1 MKEILDFCVSF
12 FRNPALFMGLV
23 VAIGLILQRKPIDA
37 ILKGIFK
44 GIIGMVI
51 LLKGV
56 DIVVSSITPLANAFS
71 GLFNTQSNSTLGD
84 FNVFL
89 GEYGSYVGLIL
100 LCGFVINIIIARYTR
115 FKTIYL
121 TGNILF
127 WYPMLFLAVGIEN
140 NVSGLKLFIFTLIMY
155 ILVITIFPYI
165 LRKHVKYV
173 TGNDSFTIGH
183 TASIYCLLGSYI
195 GKLVGQK
202 DKNKDKNIENLNL
215 PKSLSFFR
223 DTNITAAI
231 VMFIVYIIVGLFIG
245 KESRTAIYGSEPL
258 ITYSLIQGI
267 TFAAGMI
274 ILLTGVRMILG
285 EIIPSFKGIA
295 DKLAKGS
302 IPALD
307 IPMIFPYGPNALLI
321 GFIIALITSIGTLFL
336 LGASGVLTF
345 ALIPLVVACYFD
357 VAPGAIFAN
366 ARGGWPAAII
376 TSALGGI
383 ILMVLAAISLNLVS
397 GTVGNF
403 IQTYGGN
410 EFSIWVIIGD
420 LVGKLF
426 SI

>member
-1 MKEILDFCVSF
+1 MKEISDFCVSF

-89 GEYGSYVGLIL
+89 GQYGSYVGLIL

-202 DKNKDKNIENLNL
+202 DKNIENLNL

-307 IPMIFPYGPNALLI
+307 IPMIFQYGPNALLI

>member
-23 VAIGLILQRKPIDA
+23 VAIGLILQRKSIDA

-89 GEYGSYVGLIL
+89 GQYGSYVGLIL
-100 LCGFVINIIIARYTR
+100 ICGFVINIIIARYTR

-202 DKNKDKNIENLNL
+202 DKNIENLNL

-245 KESRTAIYGSEPL
+245 KESRIAIYGSEPL

>member
-89 GEYGSYVGLIL
+89 GQYGSYVGLIL

-183 TASIYCLLGSYI
+183 TASIYCLLGSYK
-195 GKLVGQK
+195 GKLVGQ
-202 DKNKDKNIENLNL
+202 KDKNIENLNL

-307 IPMIFPYGPNALLI
+307 IPMIFQYGPNALLI

>member
-89 GEYGSYVGLIL
+89 GQYGSYVGLIL

-202 DKNKDKNIENLNL
+202 DKNIENLNL

-245 KESRTAIYGSEPL
+245 KESRIAIYGSEPL

-426 SI
+426 NI

>member
-23 VAIGLILQRKPIDA
+23 VAIGLILQRKTIDA

-89 GEYGSYVGLIL
+89 GQYGSYVGLIL

-140 NVSGLKLFIFTLIMY
+140 NISGLKLFIFTLIMY

-165 LRKHVKYV
+165 LIKHVKYV
-173 TGNDSFTIGH
+173 TGNYSFTIGH

-195 GKLVGQK
+195 GKLVGQ
-202 DKNKDKNIENLNL
+202 KDKNIENLNL

-245 KESRTAIYGSEPL
+245 KESRLAIYGSEPL

-366 ARGGWPAAII
+366 SRGGWPAAII

-410 EFSIWVIIGD
+410 EFSIWVIISD

>member
-89 GEYGSYVGLIL
+89 GQYGSYVGLIL

-140 NVSGLKLFIFTLIMY
+140 NIGGLKLFIFTLIMY

-202 DKNKDKNIENLNL
+202 DKNIENLNI

-245 KESRTAIYGSEPL
+245 KESRLAIYGSEPL

-410 EFSIWVIIGD
+410 EFSIWVIISD

>member
-89 GEYGSYVGLIL
+89 GQYGSYVGLIL

-165 LRKHVKYV
+165 LRKHIKYV

-195 GKLVGQK
+195 GKLVGQ
-202 DKNKDKNIENLNL
+202 KDKNIENLNL

-245 KESRTAIYGSEPL
+245 KESRIAIYGSEPI

>member
-89 GEYGSYVGLIL
+89 GQYGSYVGLIL

-183 TASIYCLLGSYI
+183 TSSIYCLLGSYI
-195 GKLVGQK
+195 GKLVGQ
-202 DKNKDKNIENLNL
+202 KDKNIENLNL

-245 KESRTAIYGSEPL
+245 KESRIAIYGSEPL

-420 LVGKLF
+420 LLGKLF

>member
-89 GEYGSYVGLIL
+89 GQYGSYVGLIL

-202 DKNKDKNIENLNL
+202 DKNIENLNL

-223 DTNITAAI
+223 DKNITAEI

-245 KESRTAIYGSEPL
+245 KESRIAIYGSEPL

>member
-23 VAIGLILQRKPIDA
+23 VAIGLILQRKPIDS

-89 GEYGSYVGLIL
+89 GQYGSYVGLIL

-202 DKNKDKNIENLNL
+202 DKNIENLNL

-245 KESRTAIYGSEPL
+245 KESRLAIYGSEPL

-397 GTVGNF
+397 ETVGNF

>member
-89 GEYGSYVGLIL
+89 GQYGSYVGLIL

-202 DKNKDKNIENLNL
+202 DKNIENLNL
-215 PKSLSFFR
+215 PKYLSFFR

-245 KESRTAIYGSEPL
+245 KESRIAIYGSEPL

-410 EFSIWVIIGD
+410 EFSIWVIISD

>member
-89 GEYGSYVGLIL
+89 GQYGSYVGLIL

-202 DKNKDKNIENLNL
+202 DKNIENLNL

-231 VMFIVYIIVGLFIG
+231 VMFIVYIIVALFIG
-245 KESRTAIYGSEPL
+245 KESRIAIYGSEPL

-383 ILMVLAAISLNLVS
+383 ILMVLAFISLNLVS

>member
-23 VAIGLILQRKPIDA
+23 VAIGLILQRKSTDA

-89 GEYGSYVGLIL
+89 GQYGSYVGLIL

-202 DKNKDKNIENLNL
+202 DKNIENLNL

-245 KESRTAIYGSEPL
+245 KESRIAIYGSEPL

-366 ARGGWPAAII
+366 ARGGWPAVII

-383 ILMVLAAISLNLVS
+383 ILMVLAFISLNLVS

>member
-23 VAIGLILQRKPIDA
+23 VAIGLILQRKPIDT

-89 GEYGSYVGLIL
+89 GQYGSYVGLIL

-202 DKNKDKNIENLNL
+202 DKNIENLNL

-245 KESRTAIYGSEPL
+245 KESRIAIYGSEPL

-410 EFSIWVIIGD
+410 EFSMWVIIGD

>member
-89 GEYGSYVGLIL
+89 GQYGSYVGLIL

-202 DKNKDKNIENLNL
+202 DKNIENLNL

-245 KESRTAIYGSEPL
+245 KESRIAIYGSEPL

-420 LVGKLF
+420 LVVKLF

>member
-89 GEYGSYVGLIL
+89 GQYGSYVGLIL

-202 DKNKDKNIENLNL
+202 DKNIENLNL

-245 KESRTAIYGSEPL
+245 KESRIAIYGSEPL

-420 LVGKLF
+420 LVGKFF

>member
-89 GEYGSYVGLIL
+89 GQYGSYVGLIL

-202 DKNKDKNIENLNL
+202 DKNIENLNL

-245 KESRTAIYGSEPL
+245 KESRIAIYGSEPL

-307 IPMIFPYGPNALLI
+307 IPMIFPYGANALLI

>member
-89 GEYGSYVGLIL
+89 GQYGSYVGLIL

-140 NVSGLKLFIFTLIMY
+140 NISGLKLFIFTLIMY

-202 DKNKDKNIENLNL
+202 DKNIENLNL

-245 KESRTAIYGSEPL
+245 KESRLAIYGSEPL

-366 ARGGWPAAII
+366 ARGGWPAVII

-410 EFSIWVIIGD
+410 EFSIWVIISD

>member
-89 GEYGSYVGLIL
+89 GQYGSYVGLIL

-165 LRKHVKYV
+165 LRKHVKNV
-173 TGNDSFTIGH
+173 TGNDSLTIGH
-183 TASIYCLLGSYI
+183 TESIYCLLGSYI
-195 GKLVGQK
+195 GKLVGQ
-202 DKNKDKNIENLNL
+202 KDKNIENLNL

-245 KESRTAIYGSEPL
+245 KESRIAIYGSEPL

>member
-23 VAIGLILQRKPIDA
+23 VAIGLILQRKSIDA

-89 GEYGSYVGLIL
+89 GQYGSYVGLIL

-202 DKNKDKNIENLNL
+202 DKNIENLNL

-245 KESRTAIYGSEPL
+245 KESRIAIYGSEPL

-410 EFSIWVIIGD
+410 EFSIWVIISD

>member
-89 GEYGSYVGLIL
+89 GQYGSYVGLIL

-140 NVSGLKLFIFTLIMY
+140 NISGLKLFIFTLIMY

-202 DKNKDKNIENLNL
+202 DKNIENLNL

-245 KESRTAIYGSEPL
+245 KESRIAIYGSEPL

-383 ILMVLAAISLNLVS
+383 ILMVLAVISLNLVS

>member
-56 DIVVSSITPLANAFS
+56 DIVVYSITPLANAFS

-89 GEYGSYVGLIL
+89 GQYGSYVGLIL

-202 DKNKDKNIENLNL
+202 DKNIENLNL

-245 KESRTAIYGSEPL
+245 KESRLAIYGSEPL

>member
-89 GEYGSYVGLIL
+89 GQYGSYVGLIL

-195 GKLVGQK
+195 GKLVGQ
-202 DKNKDKNIENLNL
+202 KDKNIENLNL

-366 ARGGWPAAII
+366 SRGGWPAAII

-383 ILMVLAAISLNLVS
+383 ILMVLAFISLNLVS

>member
-89 GEYGSYVGLIL
+89 GQYGSYVGLIL

-165 LRKHVKYV
+165 LRKPKYNVKTKFNNNVYV
-173 TGNDSFTIGH
+173 RQVSMWVYADAI
-183 TASIYCLLGSYI
+183 IPCI
-195 GKLVGQK
+195 LVGQIIGRWG
-202 DKNKDKNIENLNL
+202 NFFNQEVYGAIVINPEV
-215 PKSLSFFR
+215 SFAWLKTLMPAVYDNMFINGSFRQPLFLYESFANFWVFLILYVGLEFVKFRKAGDLGILYFVFYGIVRLIMEPFR
-223 DTNITAAI
+223 DNDFEFVATI
-231 VMFIVYIIVGLFIG
+231 VTSVLFIVI
-245 KESRTAIYGSEPL
+245 
-258 ITYSLIQGI
+258 GI
-267 TFAAGMI
+267 T
-274 ILLTGVRMILG
+274 LLVLNHLVISKNRKTKVWFMLWVKTKYYLNFNNWRQVRNNNLSNSNTNKK
-285 EIIPSFKGIA
+285 EINKPKT
-295 DKLAKGS
+295 
-302 IPALD
+302 
-307 IPMIFPYGPNALLI
+307 Y
-321 GFIIALITSIGTLFL
+321 GFIKPPVFTRTEEEMLF
-336 LGASGVLTF
+336 
-345 ALIPLVVACYFD
+345 Y
-357 VAPGAIFAN
+357 N
-366 ARGGWPAAII
+366 
-376 TSALGGI
+376 
-383 ILMVLAAISLNLVS
+383 NH
-397 GTVGNF
+397 
-403 IQTYGGN
+403 
-410 EFSIWVIIGD
+410 
-420 LVGKLF
+420 
-426 SI
+426 

>member
-89 GEYGSYVGLIL
+89 GQYGSYVGLIL

-195 GKLVGQK
+195 GKLIGQ
-202 DKNKDKNIENLNL
+202 KDKNIENLNL

-245 KESRTAIYGSEPL
+245 KESRIAIYGSEPL

-410 EFSIWVIIGD
+410 EFSIWVIISD

>member
-12 FRNPALFMGLV
+12 FRNPALFIGLV

-89 GEYGSYVGLIL
+89 GQYGSYVGLIL

-195 GKLVGQK
+195 GKLVGQ
-202 DKNKDKNIENLNL
+202 KDKNIENLNL

-366 ARGGWPAAII
+366 ARGGWPAVII

-383 ILMVLAAISLNLVS
+383 ILMVLAFISLNLVS

-420 LVGKLF
+420 LVGKLL

>member
-89 GEYGSYVGLIL
+89 GQYGSYVGLIL

-127 WYPMLFLAVGIEN
+127 WYPMLFLAVEIEN

-202 DKNKDKNIENLNL
+202 DKNIENLNL

-245 KESRTAIYGSEPL
+245 KESRIAIYGSEPL

>member
-23 VAIGLILQRKPIDA
+23 VAIGLILQRKSIDA

-89 GEYGSYVGLIL
+89 GQYGSYVGLIL

-202 DKNKDKNIENLNL
+202 DKNIENLNL

-245 KESRTAIYGSEPL
+245 KESRIAIYGSEPL

-336 LGASGVLTF
+336 LGASGILTF

>member
-89 GEYGSYVGLIL
+89 GQYGSYVGLIL

-202 DKNKDKNIENLNL
+202 DKNIENLNL

-245 KESRTAIYGSEPL
+245 KESRLAIYGSEPL

>member
-89 GEYGSYVGLIL
+89 GQYGSYVGLIL
-100 LCGFVINIIIARYTR
+100 LYGFVINIIIARYTR

-202 DKNKDKNIENLNL
+202 DKNIENLNL

-245 KESRTAIYGSEPL
+245 KESRIAIYGSEPL

-366 ARGGWPAAII
+366 ARGGWPAVII

-383 ILMVLAAISLNLVS
+383 ILMVLAFISLNLVS

>member
-89 GEYGSYVGLIL
+89 GQYGSYVGLIL

-202 DKNKDKNIENLNL
+202 DKNIENLNL

-245 KESRTAIYGSEPL
+245 KESRIAIYGSEPL

-376 TSALGGI
+376 TSTLGGI
-383 ILMVLAAISLNLVS
+383 ILMVLAFISLNLVS

>member
-89 GEYGSYVGLIL
+89 GQYGSYVGLIL

-202 DKNKDKNIENLNL
+202 DKNIENLNL

-307 IPMIFPYGPNALLI
+307 IPMIFQYGPNALLI

-366 ARGGWPAAII
+366 ARGGWPAVII

-383 ILMVLAAISLNLVS
+383 ILMVLAFISLNLVS

>member
-89 GEYGSYVGLIL
+89 GQYGSYVGLIL
-100 LCGFVINIIIARYTR
+100 LCGFVMNIIIARYTR

-140 NVSGLKLFIFTLIMY
+140 NISGLKLFIFTLIMY

-202 DKNKDKNIENLNL
+202 DKNIENLNI

-245 KESRTAIYGSEPL
+245 KESRLAIYGSEPL

-410 EFSIWVIIGD
+410 EFSIWVIISD

>member
-100 LCGFVINIIIARYTR
+100 LCGFAINIIIARYTR

-165 LRKHVKYV
+165 LRKHVSYV
-173 TGNDSFTIGH
+173 TGNESFTIGH

-195 GKLVGQK
+195 GKLVGK
-202 DKNKDKNIENLNL
+202 KDKNIEDLNL

-383 ILMVLAAISLNLVS
+383 ILMALAAISLNIVS

-410 EFSIWVIIGD
+410 EFSIWVIVSD

-426 SI
+426 SL

>member
-12 FRNPALFMGLV
+12 FRNPALFIGLV

-89 GEYGSYVGLIL
+89 GQYGSYVGLIL

-173 TGNDSFTIGH
+173 TGKDSFTIGH

-195 GKLVGQK
+195 GKLVGQ
-202 DKNKDKNIENLNL
+202 KDKNIENLNL

-410 EFSIWVIIGD
+410 EFSIWVIISD

>member
-89 GEYGSYVGLIL
+89 GQYGSYVGLIL

-140 NVSGLKLFIFTLIMY
+140 NISGLKLFIFTLIMY

-202 DKNKDKNIENLNL
+202 DKNIENLNI

-245 KESRTAIYGSEPL
+245 KESRLTIYGSEPL

-397 GTVGNF
+397 GTVGIF

-410 EFSIWVIIGD
+410 EFSIWVIISD

>member
-89 GEYGSYVGLIL
+89 GQYGSYVGLIL

-202 DKNKDKNIENLNL
+202 DKNIENLNL

-245 KESRTAIYGSEPL
+245 KESRIAIYGSEPL

-366 ARGGWPAAII
+366 ARGGWPAVII

-383 ILMVLAAISLNLVS
+383 ILMVLAFISLNLVS

>member
-44 GIIGMVI
+44 GIIGMII

-89 GEYGSYVGLIL
+89 GQYGSYVGLIL

-202 DKNKDKNIENLNL
+202 DKNIENLNL

-245 KESRTAIYGSEPL
+245 KESRIAIYGSEPL